1 MSKISVK
8 YLNDENKIK
17 KPLNS
22 RKKTMYNKIYIDLF
36 YKISYS
42 ENTTNLL

>member
-17 KPLNS
+17 KPLDN
-22 RKKTMYNKIYIDLF
+22 RKKTMYNKIHIDLF